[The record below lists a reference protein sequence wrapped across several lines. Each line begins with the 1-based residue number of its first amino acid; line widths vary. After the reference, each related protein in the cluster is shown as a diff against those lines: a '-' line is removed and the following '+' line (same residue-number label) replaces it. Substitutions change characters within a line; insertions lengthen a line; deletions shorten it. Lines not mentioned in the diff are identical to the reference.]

1 MGFVVTNEPSKGQ
14 RCEGLPGRLLEIF
27 RVGAESQSAEPF
39 PHQVQAFDR
48 ILSNDELLLVAGTA
62 SGKTLAIGAPLFY
75 KLEQGEIRKV
85 LLMYP
90 TIALLEDQQR
100 VMRVLAEATGFD
112 EEVGQLQGGMSRS
125 ALIYK
130 LNKRIL
136 LATPDQIYWFF
147 RKNVKYNALLAYGLG
162 RTPEASLAALFASP
176 RETLEFRRVFPA
188 FWVERVRQILHG

>member
-1 MGFVVTNEPSKGQ
+1 M
-14 RCEGLPGRLLEIF
+14 
-27 RVGAESQSAEPF
+27 
-39 PHQVQAFDR
+39 
-48 ILSNDELLLVAGTA
+48 AGTA
-62 SGKTLAIGAPLFY
+62 SGKTLGIGAPLFY
-75 KLEQGEIRKV
+75 KVEQGEIREV
-85 LLMYP
+85 LLIYA
-90 TIALLEDQQR
+90 TSALLEDQQR